1 MEVSAD
7 GKIVQVRGKRNI
19 APNEDVDALIKD
31 YKTHLEKIF
40 SDKRRKTA

>member
-1 MEVSAD
+1 MEVSSD

-19 APNEDVDALIKD
+19 APNKEVEDLIKD
-31 YKTHLEKIF
+31 YAAYLEKIF

>member
-19 APNEDVDALIKD
+19 APGEDVDTLIKD
-31 YKTHLEKIF
+31 YMAYLEKIF